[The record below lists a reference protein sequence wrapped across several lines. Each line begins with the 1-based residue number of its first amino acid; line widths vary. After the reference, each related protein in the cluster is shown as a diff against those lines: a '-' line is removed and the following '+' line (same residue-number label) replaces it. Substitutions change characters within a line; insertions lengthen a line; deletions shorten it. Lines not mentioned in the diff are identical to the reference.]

1 MSDSILSTNHRERER
16 QIENI
21 KRVARGD
28 KVEKKIYVQMED
40 LDEKKKR
47 EEEVRLEREKKN
59 ERSAALKDARMPWFC
74 PKCKK
79 VMKKR
84 LDDKMYRLHQ
94 HCFDCQIT
102 FENKLRIEGKY
113 EKWEESK
120 VLNNQLSYIR
130 DQISSIEDWK
140 VEASKPVEIYDSVGV
155 KEIELQQEKW
165 SQNKEQVEKM
175 STEALE
181 ELNKIKEEVEEKL
194 NSLEV

>member
-1 MSDSILSTNHRERER
+1 
-16 QIENI
+16 
-21 KRVARGD
+21 
-28 KVEKKIYVQMED
+28 
-40 LDEKKKR
+40 
-47 EEEVRLEREKKN
+47 
-59 ERSAALKDARMPWFC
+59 
-74 PKCKK
+74 
-79 VMKKR
+79 
-84 LDDKMYRLHQ
+84 MYRLHQ